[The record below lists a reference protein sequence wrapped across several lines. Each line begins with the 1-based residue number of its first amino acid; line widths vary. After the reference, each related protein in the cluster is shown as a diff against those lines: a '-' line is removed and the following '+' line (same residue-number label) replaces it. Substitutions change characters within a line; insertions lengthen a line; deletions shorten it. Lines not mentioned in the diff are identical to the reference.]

1 MARRGAVRLLL
12 AGSLC
17 AAAQAR
23 AGVLTRA
30 RLVELFPA
38 PYSVG
43 EREKDVPVWPIFRQ
57 SGPPAF
63 TVDLAGYVF
72 ESIDLA
78 PVPGFAGTPIDLLVA
93 IDTAGAFLDVRV
105 LSQHE
110 PVFVGGIGAEPLFNF
125 VARYRGLNLKQV
137 ITIGSGTVRTAAGS
151 GGSHVHL
158 DGIAKATASLRI
170 INQSVLSSALKVAR
184 ARLGYA
190 GARDPDLV
198 ARVRT
203 DLFEPQRWSDLVR
216 KGLIAHLSLRNADVE
231 RAFSGTALA
240 SADPAPPGELFVDL
254 YGALATIPMVGRN
267 LLSDAGWTSLEARTN
282 PGDHVLLIMAKGRY
296 DILGEDFVRNSV
308 PDRLSLSQSGLA
320 LEMRDLDLDAQLR
333 PVGEPAF
340 DTWRAFR
347 VIEQA
352 GLDPGTPMQV
362 SLRVTRAR
370 GLIHPERISRDFP
383 LELRVPARFLVV
395 AADQK
400 SWTAA
405 WRDRRLELGILLG
418 SLALLG
424 WALAR
429 QSKLVSS
436 LRLLRWFRPAFL
448 VFTVAFIGWFAQGQL
463 SIVNVVAALEAA
475 VAGRSLAF
483 FLYDPV
489 SIVLW
494 GFTLVSLV
502 VWGRGTFCG
511 WLCPFG
517 ALQELTA
524 WLGRLV
530 RLPSLR
536 AGPLADRWLKRGKYL
551 ALAAVLGAAAISP
564 RWRDG
569 AVEIEPFKTA
579 VTLHFA
585 RHWPFALYAGA
596 LLASGAIA
604 WKPFCRYLCPLG
616 AFLALAGA
624 LRKYGW
630 IARRAECG
638 APCQTCR
645 HRCAYRAID
654 ADGSVDYAECFQCME
669 CVAIYQDDRA
679 CAARVLEGRGRRMLP
694 VVRARAAG

>member
-1 MARRGAVRLLL
+1 MIARRGVVRLLL
-12 AGSLC
+12 AGLLC
-17 AAAQAR
+17 AAAPVR

-30 RLVELFPA
+30 RLAELFPA

-78 PVPGFAGTPIDLLVA
+78 PVPGFSGTPIDLLVA
-93 IDTAGAFLDVRV
+93 IDTAGSFLDVRV

-110 PVFVGGIGAEPLFNF
+110 PVFVGGLGEEPLVNF
-125 VARYRGLNLKQV
+125 VARYRGLNLKQA
-137 ITIGSGTVRTAAGS
+137 ITIGSGTVRTGAGS
-151 GGSHVHL
+151 GGTHVHL

-190 GARDPDLV
+190 GARDPDLI

-203 DLFEPQRWSDLVR
+203 DLFEPQRWSDLVG
-216 KGLIAHLSLRNADVE
+216 KGLIAHLSLRNGEVE
-231 RAFSGTALA
+231 AAFSGTALA
-240 SADPAPPGELFVDL
+240 GTDPAPPAEVFVDL
-254 YGALATIPMVGRN
+254 YAALATVPIAGQN
-267 LLSDAGWTSLEARTN
+267 LLSDAGWASLQARTN

-333 PVGEPAF
+333 PVGQPAF

-370 GLIHPERISRDFP
+370 GLMHPEKVSHDFP
-383 LELRVPARFLVV
+383 LELAVPAKFLVV
-395 AADQK
+395 ATDQK
-400 SWTAA
+400 GWRAA
-405 WRDRRLELGILLG
+405 WRDRAWEVGILLS
-418 SLALLG
+418 SLALLS
-424 WALAR
+424 WVLAR
-429 QSKLVSS
+429 ESKLVSS
-436 LRLLRWFRPAFL
+436 LLHLRWFRPVFL
-448 VFTVAFIGWFAQGQL
+448 AYTVAFIGWFAQGQL

-494 GFTLVSLV
+494 AFTLVSLF

-517 ALQELTA
+517 ALQELA
-524 WLGRLV
+524 AGLGRLV
-530 RLPSLR
+530 RLPTVR
-536 AGPLADRWLKRGKYL
+536 PGPRADRWLKRGKYL
-551 ALAAVLGAAAISP
+551 VLAAVLAAAAVAP
-564 RWRDG
+564 GWRDG
-569 AVEIEPFKTA
+569 AVEVEPFKTA
-579 VTLHFA
+579 ITLHFA
-585 RHWPFALYAGA
+585 RHWPFALYAAA
-596 LLASGAIA
+596 LLVLGVVTYKS
-604 WKPFCRYLCPLG
+604 FCRYLCPLG

-624 LRKYGW
+624 LRRHGW

-645 HRCAYRAID
+645 HRCAYQAID
-654 ADGSVDYAECFQCME
+654 AAGSVDYAECFQCME
-669 CVAIYQDDRA
+669 CVAIYQDDHA
-679 CAARVLEGRGRRMLP
+679 CAARLIERKGRRMLP
-694 VVRARAAG
+694 IVRATG